1 MTTKKLQI
9 LFTLLAL
16 TALLPKNA
24 SAAGG
29 VRVIANPSVKADS
42 ISAEELKSVFLEERN
57 SLGDGS
63 RVEPVI
69 SKGGAAHE
77 TFVKQYLGKTESD
90 LQNYYRSLVFT
101 GKGSMPKTVGS
112 DTEIAAYVAR
122 TRGAIGYVSSETSTQ
137 GVKTLSILD
146 LENDGARRLITR
158 VEPVYPSA
166 LHSNHIGGTVRL
178 KVTIASNGSVEAVEL
193 LGGNPILGESAM
205 MAVKKWVY
213 AAGSRTKT
221 EVSIPFDPGH

>member
-1 MTTKKLQI
+1 MTKYFSTLAAVVALSAI
-9 LFTLLAL
+9 LST
-16 TALLPKNA
+16 NA
-24 SAAGG
+24 NAAGG
-29 VRVIANPSVKADS
+29 VRIIANPSVKADS

-69 SKGGAAHE
+69 SKGGVAHE
-77 TFVKQYLGKTESD
+77 VFVKQYLGKSESD

-122 TRGAIGYVSSETSTQ
+122 TRGAIGYVSADTATE

-146 LENDGARRLITR
+146 MENDGSRKLITR
-158 VEPVYPSA
+158 IEPVYPTT
-166 LHSNHIGGTVRL
+166 LHSNHIGGVVRL
-178 KVTIASNGSVEAVEL
+178 KVTIASNGSVESVEL

-205 MAVKKWVY
+205 IAVKKWVY
-213 AAGSRTKT
+213 ASGPRIKT
-221 EVSIPFDPGH
+221 EVSIPFDPEK